1 MNRTCGVVHIL
12 EASIVEEN
20 KGKSESRLSRCLKM
34 SYSVRVS

>member
-1 MNRTCGVVHIL
+1 MNRTRGVVHIL

-20 KGKSESRLSRCLKM
+20 KDKNESRCLKM